1 MFKNFSDYIKESAQY
16 KPENLVQEI
25 CISMVLLNNEFLDNL
40 LDKGSKARYTEDS
53 SVFLTDLKN
62 LLMKKN
68 RLKLGKFVE
77 SLCIEDEDVSKVN
90 DIFDSADFSIEK
102 DWNKLI
108 HSRNIARS
116 IIDKLLSDSKLT
128 SDMIRYV
135 FFIGPNKTTENKEDI
150 VIETQDGKQ
159 YSFFL
164 NKNVSTSKSSSF
176 NKLAD
181 DLIGD
186 KTDELF
192 KGKYYELW
200 NLLAS
205 NWVNLI
211 FENSKEHIQ
220 SHINKFI
227 LTDEI
232 KSLDYFNYFKIIHND
247 EKFKH
252 LGEFIQEFDKNI
264 KTLHDLLT
272 SIWKNKDVCLLDG
285 ERVENEWN
293 DIKNIILNSKILENI
308 LTTSI
313 KSNPSNKITKLEN
326 GFKLAEGDIKMKL
339 IKNIVDKLGSD
350 EKDVYYVSS
359 NGENFETIP
368 SRNFFRDNYDD
379 LSVEFDYHVNFEN
392 NDNDFLPFKIKLL
405 INDKELINLN
415 IEVKFSGNEMSG
427 KLSAK
432 YKFELPKNFN
442 FLISNV

>member
-128 SDMIRYV
+128 PDMIRYV

-227 LTDEI
+227 LTDDI

-313 KSNPSNKITKLEN
+313 KSNPSNEITKLEN

-392 NDNDFLPFKIKLL
+392 NDNDFLPFKIRLL